1 VSATVTGARVRA
13 AAARVVDDVTRKGRS
28 LDDALADHE
37 SAVADA
43 DRGLYRLL
51 SYDALRYHWRLD
63 AQLAPYL
70 KRPLPSRDL
79 VIAALL
85 RIGLYQLTDTRVGQH
100 AAVSLTVEAAR
111 QLGRPR
117 LAGLVNAVLRN
128 FLRDGMPR
136 PSAPGEEAEHDHPA
150 WLIERLK
157 RDWPAHWEGILDAN
171 NRQAPMWLRVNR
183 RRASPADY
191 LARLAA
197 LRGESPEATGE
208 LQPGWDQAIRLASPW
223 PVDELPDFAAGAASV
238 QDAAAQ
244 VAAPWLLADGGLR
257 ILDACA
263 APGGKTGHLL
273 ERAPPGA
280 SVVAIDS
287 DPERAAG
294 ITANL
299 SRLGLDATVMAGDAS
314 KPQDWWD
321 SVPFDRILVDA
332 PCSATGVI
340 RRHPDIKHLRR
351 ESDIDKLA
359 GLQAG
364 ILEALWPLLAPGGR
378 LLYVTCSVLRQEND
392 DVVAGFMQG
401 RNGIR
406 ESIVLPDNNI
416 RALMERTRN
425 GHQLLPGRANMDGFF
440 FACMEKET

>member
-1 VSATVTGARVRA
+1 MSATAKGARIRA
-13 AAARVVDDVTRKGRS
+13 GAARVVDDVISKGRS
-28 LDDALADHE
+28 LDDALAEHE
-37 SAVADA
+37 PAVADT
-43 DRGLYRLL
+43 DRGLYRRL
-51 SYDALRYHWRLD
+51 SYDTLRYHWRLD

-79 VIAALL
+79 IIAALL

-117 LAGLVNAVLRN
+117 LAGLVNAVLRG

-136 PSAPGEEAEHDHPA
+136 PDDAGPEATHNHPA
-150 WLIERLK
+150 WLIGRLK
-157 RDWPAHWEGILDAN
+157 RDWPGHWEAILDAN

-183 RRASPADY
+183 RRANPADY
-191 LARLAA
+191 LAGLAA
-197 LRGESPEATGE
+197 LHGMSLEDAGE
-208 LQPGWDQAIRLASPW
+208 LLPGWDQAIRLAVPW
-223 PVDELPDFAAGAASV
+223 SVDELPGFADGVASV

-244 VAAPWLLADGGLR
+244 VAAPWLLAEGGHR

-263 APGGKTGHLL
+263 APGGKTAHLL
-273 ERAPPGA
+273 ELSPAGTT
-280 SVVAIDS
+280 VVAIDS
-287 DPERAAG
+287 SPERAAG

-299 SRLGLDATVMAGDAS
+299 SRLGLDATVTVGDAS

-321 SVPFDRILVDA
+321 TVPFDRILVDA

-351 ESDIDKLA
+351 ESDIDTMA
-359 GLQAG
+359 GLQVG
-364 ILEALWPLLAPGGR
+364 ILDALWPLLAPGGR

-392 DVVAGFMQG
+392 DVIARFMQG
-401 RNGIR
+401 RTGIR
-406 ESIVLPDNNI
+406 ESIVLPNNNI
-416 RALMERTRN
+416 RDLMERTRH
-425 GHQLLPGRANMDGFF
+425 GHQVLPGRSNMDGFF
-440 FACMEKET
+440 FACMDKET